1 MPAFSR
7 KKIKVPE
14 PLYIFEA
21 KGCKKCNFKGYSGRT
36 GIFELIEMT
45 DKLAEIIIRLPVKTK
60 ILEEAR
66 RQGMISMK
74 EDGVLKVL
82 EGITSI
88 EEIMRAIEEE

>member
-1 MPAFSR
+1 
-7 KKIKVPE
+7 
-14 PLYIFEA
+14 
-21 KGCKKCNFKGYSGRT
+21 
-36 GIFELIEMT
+36 MT

>member
-1 MPAFSR
+1 
-7 KKIKVPE
+7 
-14 PLYIFEA
+14 
-21 KGCKKCNFKGYSGRT
+21 
-36 GIFELIEMT
+36 MT
-45 DKLAEIIIRLPVKTK
+45 DQLSEIIVGLPTRTK

-88 EEIMRAIEEE
+88 EEIMRVIEEK